1 MSQSTPPAEP
11 APSHLDVDENDEMS
25 PESLRE
31 LRAAIARSEE
41 EIARGETIPA
51 EEVLA
56 WLKREDDLD

>member
-11 APSHLDVDENDEMS
+11 VPVHPDLDEDGEIS

-31 LRAAIARSEE
+31 LHAAIARSEE

-51 EEVLA
+51 EDVLA
-56 WLKREDDLD
+56 WLKSEDDLD